1 MKNRQ
6 QKEGKMAFIIYRT
19 DTTEIVSEKDYS
31 YSGQIHKTEGHAK
44 ASLTRIKKK
53 FAEGLAKKRP
63 YGTFKFEGLG
73 IHENGKTGRQ
83 ARGELTGEMVEMKI
97 VDSETYFNKIEAQE
111 EVTNMMTGKKFKQSV
126 NTPNFM
132 SPACESYWSM

>member
-1 MKNRQ
+1 M
-6 QKEGKMAFIIYRT
+6 QKQGKYVIYRT

-31 YSGQIHKTEGHAK
+31 YGGQVHKTLGHAK

-73 IHENGKTGRQ
+73 LHENGKTGRQ
-83 ARGELTGEMVEMKI
+83 AEGELTGELVEMKI
-97 VDSETYFNKIEAQE
+97 IDTDTYFNNVEAQE

-126 NTPNFM
+126 NTPHFM
-132 SPACESYWSM
+132 SPSSESYWSM

>member
-1 MKNRQ
+1 MT
-6 QKEGKMAFIIYRT
+6 GYVIYRT

-31 YSGQIHKTEGHAK
+31 YTGQIHKTEGHAK

-53 FAEGLAKKRP
+53 FAEGLAKKQP

-83 ARGELTGEMVEMKI
+83 AEGELTGEMVEMKI
-97 VDSETYFNKIEAQE
+97 INTDTYFNNIEAQE

-126 NTPNFM
+126 NTPGFM
-132 SPACESYWSM
+132 SPSSETYWSM

>member
-1 MKNRQ
+1 MKNQ
-6 QKEGKMAFIIYRT
+6 GFVIYRT

-31 YSGQIHKTEGHAK
+31 YTGQIHKQESHAK

-53 FAEGLAKKRP
+53 FAEGLKNKKP

-83 ARGELTGEMVEMKI
+83 AEGELTGEMVEMKI
-97 VDSETYFNKIEAQE
+97 INTDTYFNNIEAQE
-111 EVTNMMTGKKFKQSV
+111 EVTNMMSGKKFKQSV

-132 SPACESYWSM
+132 SPASETYWSM

>member
-1 MKNRQ
+1 MKK
-6 QKEGKMAFIIYRT
+6 QKEGKMTFVIFRT

-31 YSGQIHKTEGHAK
+31 YTGQIHKQESHAK

-53 FAEGLAKKRP
+53 FAEGLKNKRP

-83 ARGELTGEMVEMKI
+83 AEGELTGEMVDMKI
-97 VDSETYFNKIEAQE
+97 INCDTYFNNIEAQE
-111 EVTNMMTGKKFKQSV
+111 EVTNMMSGKKFKQSV
-126 NTPNFM
+126 NTPGFM
-132 SPACESYWSM
+132 SPSSETYWSM

>member
-1 MKNRQ
+1 MKNQ
-6 QKEGKMAFIIYRT
+6 GFVIYRT

-31 YSGQIHKTEGHAK
+31 YTGQIHKQESHAK

-53 FAEGLAKKRP
+53 FAEGLKNKKP

-83 ARGELTGEMVEMKI
+83 AEGELTGEMVEMKI
-97 VDSETYFNKIEAQE
+97 IDTEKYFNDVEAQE

-126 NTPNFM
+126 NTPGFM
-132 SPACESYWSM
+132 SPSSESYWTM

>member
-1 MKNRQ
+1 MKNQ
-6 QKEGKMAFIIYRT
+6 GFVIYRT

-31 YSGQIHKTEGHAK
+31 YTGQIHKQESHAK

-53 FAEGLAKKRP
+53 FAEGLKNKKP

-83 ARGELTGEMVEMKI
+83 AEGELTGEMIDMKI
-97 VDSETYFNKIEAQE
+97 INTDTYFNNIEAQE
-111 EVTNMMTGKKFKQSV
+111 EVTNMMSGKKFKQSV
-126 NTPNFM
+126 NTPGFM
-132 SPACESYWSM
+132 SPSSETYWSM

>member
-1 MKNRQ
+1 MKQ
-6 QKEGKMAFIIYRT
+6 GYVIYRT

-31 YSGQIHKTEGHAK
+31 YTGQIHKTEGHAK

-53 FAEGLAKKRP
+53 FAEGLKNKKP

-83 ARGELTGEMVEMKI
+83 AEGELTGEMVEMKI
-97 VDSETYFNKIEAQE
+97 INTDVYFNNIEAQE
-111 EVTNMMTGKKFKQSV
+111 EVTNMMSGKKFKQSV
-126 NTPNFM
+126 NTPSFM
-132 SPACESYWSM
+132 SPASESYWSM

>member
-1 MKNRQ
+1 MT
-6 QKEGKMAFIIYRT
+6 FVIYRT

-63 YGTFKFEGLG
+63 YGHLRYKNRSGT
-73 IHENGKTGRQ
+73 
-83 ARGELTGEMVEMKI
+83 
-97 VDSETYFNKIEAQE
+97 S
-111 EVTNMMTGKKFKQSV
+111 
-126 NTPNFM
+126 
-132 SPACESYWSM
+132 

>member
-1 MKNRQ
+1 M
-6 QKEGKMAFIIYRT
+6 FVIYRT
-19 DTTEIVSEKDYS
+19 DTTEIVSEKRYE

-53 FAEGLAKKRP
+53 FAEGFANRRP
-63 YGTFKFEGLG
+63 FSTFRFEGLG
-73 IHENGKTGRQ
+73 LYENGKTGRQ
-83 ARGELTGEMVEMKI
+83 REGELTGEMVEMKI
-97 VDSETYFNKIEAQE
+97 VDLETYRNEIEAQE

-126 NTPNFM
+126 NTPSFM

>member
-1 MKNRQ
+1 MTQ
-6 QKEGKMAFIIYRT
+6 GYVIYRT

-31 YSGQIHKTEGHAK
+31 YTGQIHKQESHAK

-53 FAEGLAKKRP
+53 FAEGLKNKKP

-83 ARGELTGEMVEMKI
+83 AEGELTGEMVEMKI
-97 VDSETYFNKIEAQE
+97 INTDTYFNNIEAQE
-111 EVTNMMTGKKFKQSV
+111 EVTNMMSGKKFKQSV

-132 SPACESYWSM
+132 SPSSETYWSM

>member
-1 MKNRQ
+1 MT
-6 QKEGKMAFIIYRT
+6 GYVIYRT

-31 YSGQIHKTEGHAK
+31 YTGQIHKQESHAK

-53 FAEGLAKKRP
+53 FAEGLKNKKP

-83 ARGELTGEMVEMKI
+83 AEGELTGEMVEMKI
-97 VDSETYFNKIEAQE
+97 INTDTYFNNIEAQE
-111 EVTNMMTGKKFKQSV
+111 EVTNMMSGKKFKQSV
-126 NTPNFM
+126 NTPGFM
-132 SPACESYWSM
+132 SPSSETYWSM

>member
-1 MKNRQ
+1 MT
-6 QKEGKMAFIIYRT
+6 FVIYRT

-31 YSGQIHKTEGHAK
+31 YTGQIHKTEGHAK

-53 FAEGLAKKRP
+53 FAEGLKNKRP

-83 ARGELTGEMVEMKI
+83 AEGELTGEMVEMKI
-97 VDSETYFNKIEAQE
+97 IDTEKYFNDVELQE
-111 EVTNMMTGKKFKQSV
+111 EVTNMMTGKKFKHCGSSPGFRDPSSQSYI
-126 NTPNFM
+126 TM
-132 SPACESYWSM
+132 

>member
-1 MKNRQ
+1 MT
-6 QKEGKMAFIIYRT
+6 FVIYRT

-31 YSGQIHKTEGHAK
+31 YSGH
-44 ASLTRIKKK
+44 
-53 FAEGLAKKRP
+53 
-63 YGTFKFEGLG
+63 GTFKFEGLG

-83 ARGELTGEMVEMKI
+83 ARGELTGAMVEMKI
-97 VDSETYFNKIEAQE
+97 VDLETYRNEIEAQE

>member
-1 MKNRQ
+1 MNK
-6 QKEGKMAFIIYRT
+6 QKEGKMTFVIYRT

-31 YSGQIHKTEGHAK
+31 YTGQIHKTEGHAK

-53 FAEGLAKKRP
+53 FAEGLKKKRP

-73 IHENGKTGRQ
+73 LHENGKTGRQ
-83 ARGELTGEMVEMKI
+83 AEGELTGEMVEMKI
-97 VDSETYFNKIEAQE
+97 IDTQKYFNDIEAQE

-126 NTPNFM
+126 NTPGFM
-132 SPACESYWSM
+132 SPSSESYWSM

>member
-1 MKNRQ
+1 MKK
-6 QKEGKMAFIIYRT
+6 QKEGKMTFVIFRT

-31 YSGQIHKTEGHAK
+31 YTGQIHKQESHAK

-53 FAEGLAKKRP
+53 FAEGLKNKKP

-83 ARGELTGEMVEMKI
+83 AEGELTGEMVEMKI
-97 VDSETYFNKIEAQE
+97 INTDTYFNNIEAQE
-111 EVTNMMTGKKFKQSV
+111 EVTNMMSGKKFKQSV
-126 NTPNFM
+126 NTPGFM
-132 SPACESYWSM
+132 SPSSETYWSM

>member
-1 MKNRQ
+1 MTQ
-6 QKEGKMAFIIYRT
+6 GYVIYRT

-31 YSGQIHKTEGHAK
+31 YTGQIHKQESHAK

-53 FAEGLAKKRP
+53 FAEGLKNKRP

-83 ARGELTGEMVEMKI
+83 AEGELTGEMVDMKI
-97 VDSETYFNKIEAQE
+97 INCDTYFNNIEAQE
-111 EVTNMMTGKKFKQSV
+111 EVTNMMSGKKFKQSV
-126 NTPNFM
+126 NTPGFM
-132 SPACESYWSM
+132 SPSSETYWSM

>member
-1 MKNRQ
+1 MKERQNMKNQ
-6 QKEGKMAFIIYRT
+6 GFVIYRT

-31 YSGQIHKTEGHAK
+31 YTGQIHKQESHAK

-53 FAEGLAKKRP
+53 FAEGLKNKKP

-83 ARGELTGEMVEMKI
+83 AEGELTGEMVEMKI
-97 VDSETYFNKIEAQE
+97 INTDTYFNNIEAQE
-111 EVTNMMTGKKFKQSV
+111 EVTNMMSGKKFKQSV

-132 SPACESYWSM
+132 SPASETYWSM

>member
-1 MKNRQ
+1 MKK
-6 QKEGKMAFIIYRT
+6 QKEGKMTFVIYRT

-31 YSGQIHKTEGHAK
+31 YTGQIHKQESHAK

-53 FAEGLAKKRP
+53 FAEGLKNKKP

-83 ARGELTGEMVEMKI
+83 AEGELTGEMVEMKI
-97 VDSETYFNKIEAQE
+97 INTDTYFNNIEAQE
-111 EVTNMMTGKKFKQSV
+111 EVTNMMSGKKFKQSV
-126 NTPNFM
+126 NTPGFM
-132 SPACESYWSM
+132 SPSSETYWSM

>member
-1 MKNRQ
+1 MKQ
-6 QKEGKMAFIIYRT
+6 GFVIYRT

-31 YSGQIHKTEGHAK
+31 YTGQIHKQESHAK

-53 FAEGLAKKRP
+53 FAEGLKNKRP

-73 IHENGKTGRQ
+73 LHENGKTGRQ
-83 ARGELTGEMVEMKI
+83 AEGELTGEMVEMKI
-97 VDSETYFNKIEAQE
+97 INTDTYFNNIEAQE
-111 EVTNMMTGKKFKQSV
+111 EVTNMMSGKKFKQSV

-132 SPACESYWSM
+132 SPSSETYWSM